1 MSEDNVS
8 GRCLSE
14 ETFGMEEGDTRTMR
28 TTPTTQ
34 DLPDSRGGTSQK
46 VVRSVVETRSTDG
59 ETRRQIMLVMLKSGP
74 VTATQLGEALGLS
87 ATGIRRHVD
96 ILVEEGLAEVSQ
108 PRKVT
113 GDKTRGRPAKS
124 FRLTAA
130 GRGQFGH
137 DYDSLAAQALATLR
151 ETGGEAAVKEFARKR
166 VAAIVEGIEI
176 PATEDANSLEKTAS
190 ALVKAFSES
199 GYAATLTNAANGVQI
214 CQHHCPI
221 AGVAAEFPE
230 LCEAEHEAIA
240 MLLGHHVQ
248 PLASIAEGH
257 DICTTN
263 IPITPILTPTTKT
276 PNERSGS

>member
-1 MSEDNVS
+1 M
-8 GRCLSE
+8 G
-14 ETFGMEEGDTRTMR
+14 
-28 TTPTTQ
+28 TTPTMRG
-34 DLPDSRGGTSQK
+34 LSASRGKTSGK
-46 VVRSVVETRSTDG
+46 VNHPVTETRSTDG

-74 VTATQLGEALGLS
+74 VTATQLGETLGLS

-96 ILVEEGLAEVSQ
+96 ILVEEGLVEISR
-108 PRKVT
+108 PRKT
-113 GDKTRGRPAKS
+113 AGDKTRGRPAKS
-124 FRLTAA
+124 FRLTAT

-137 DYDSLAAQALATLR
+137 DYDSLAAQALATLK
-151 ETGGEAAVKEFARKR
+151 ETGGETAVKEFARKR
-166 VAAIVEGIEI
+166 VATIVEGVEI
-176 PATEDANSLEKTAS
+176 PTVEDADSLEKAAS
-190 ALVKAFSES
+190 ALVEAFSES